1 MLGKKNKY
9 SVFNKEDS
17 KVLGDAEKAAKKEAF
32 QKSMADKKAKLND
45 IQKQDNIERAAKI
58 AEEQARTGESPETIQ
73 KTVEAQLGPAPTKEP
88 TTLPTGEVPAIGAD
102 MSNDTNADVVNA
114 VAETPEKTEA
124 KKYSKSMYGILDALK
139 AGDIDKGTAAYFMID
154 ALSKFARNTGKDI
167 NNIAAAITGGT
178 MDKDYDQSLWGSKKE
193 EMFKNELSGELASQE
208 GSDKNIERQGAVL
221 DLEAKKF
228 ANKST
233 EYKLNA
239 AKMFDEKAKA
249 LEKTNPKLA
258 NIYHLLAS
266 GATSNVGLEA
276 YIAGWFAD
284 NPESD
289 TKETR
294 QMIVDILGQYGK

>member
-1 MLGKKNKY
+1 MAY
-9 SVFNKEDS
+9 SVFNKKDTN
-17 KVLGDAEKAAKKEAF
+17 
-32 QKSMADKKAKLND
+32 KLNNALAMEEKKKKLQS
-45 IQKQDNIERAAKI
+45 IQRQDNIEKTAKI
-58 AEEQARTGESPETIQ
+58 LEEKQQTGDSPETIK
-73 KTVEAQLGPAPTKEP
+73 KTAEAMLGPAPKKKP

-102 MSNDTNADVVNA
+102 MSNDTDTDVVNK
-114 VAETPEKTEA
+114 TPEKAEA
-124 KKYSKSMYGILDALK
+124 KKYGKSMYGILDALK

-154 ALSKFARNTGKDI
+154 ALSKFSRNTGKDI

-178 MDKDYDQSLWGSKKE
+178 MDKDYDQSLWGAKKE

-221 DLEAKKF
+221 DLAAKKF

-239 AKMFDEKAKA
+239 AKMFDIKAKA
-249 LEKTNPKLA
+249 VEKTNPKLA

-266 GATSNVGLEA
+266 GVTSNIGLEA

-284 NPESD
+284 NPSND
-289 TKETR
+289 VKDTR
-294 QMIVDILGQYGK
+294 QMLIDILENYGK